1 MRRAAEMLA
10 AESFRTWRGMEFT
23 DTVALGASLEEIEFG
38 LRLPSAEDVE
48 KARQILA
55 AAPPGE
61 LKPLPEI
68 YARETMIMADTFPKR
83 VMAPVQA
90 MRIGALGIGTF
101 PGEAFVELGLELKA
115 KSLFKPTLLVELAN
129 DYRGYIPTLRG
140 LEEGG
145 YETWRAKSSCLEKE
159 AAGKITA
166 SLLPA
171 TRRACRIGRRKW
183 KAMLRVVPS

>member
-10 AESFRTWRGMEFT
+10 AESFRTWRSAEFT

-38 LRLPSAEDVE
+38 VRLPPAEEVE

-55 AAPPGE
+55 ATPPGE
-61 LKPLPEI
+61 LKSMPEI
-68 YARETMIMADTFPKR
+68 YARETMIMAGTFPKR
-83 VMAPVQA
+83 ILAPVQA

-101 PGEAFVELGLELKA
+101 PGEAFVELGLGLKA
-115 KSLFKPTLLVELAN
+115 KSPFKPTLIVALAN

-145 YETWRAKSSCLEKE
+145 YETWRAKSSFLDKE

-166 SLLPA
+166 SLVRQLGA
-171 TRRACRIGRRKW
+171 LA
-183 KAMLRVVPS
+183 V